1 MNDKKDLAT
10 MVADA
15 YDAMLAGINELPPFR
30 WAASAAQW
38 LVDKLCAAIERAM
51 EKEEHMEPWY
61 MRNPEDAKRTE
72 TVGADGHL
80 GGISAEEATENIR
93 RNMELLN
100 RPPLPERVREEFHQ
114 IFTERVKRD
123 GATELLD
130 WLDRNGFF
138 TAPASTK
145 HHLAIPG
152 GLALH
157 SLNVYHRLREIGA
170 VATLQELEAEDA
182 LRKVKAGCGFDLGA
196 GLEESVAIMALLHD
210 VCKTDCYHW
219 DTLINAYKFRDPLPL
234 GHGEKSVYIITRYM
248 KLLETEALAIR
259 WHMGAYDDA
268 VKGGSKAF
276 NEAMRMTP
284 WVWRLH
290 QADMIA
296 AWEDERSGDNGNT

>member
-72 TVGADGHL
+72 TEGADGHL

-157 SLNVYHRLREIGA
+157 SLNVYRRLVEI
-170 VATLQELEAEDA
+170 AEKEEDGQTPA
-182 LRKVKAGCGFDLGA
+182 YKTQVLPL
-196 GLEESVAIMALLHD
+196 ESVAIMALLHD

-268 VKGGSKAF
+268 AKGGSKAF

-296 AWEDERSGDNGNT
+296 AWEDERSGDNWNA

>member
-1 MNDKKDLAT
+1 MKNEKSLAT
-10 MVADA
+10 VVADA
-15 YDAMLAGINELPPFR
+15 YDGLLAGINKMPPFR
-30 WAASAAQW
+30 WAANLAEW
-38 LVDKLCAAIERAM
+38 LVDKLAAAIERATY
-51 EKEEHMEPWY
+51 KEEHMEPWY
-61 MRNPEDAKRTE
+61 MRNPEEAKRTE
-72 TVGADGHL
+72 KVGETTM
-80 GGISAEEATENIR
+80 GGISAEIAAENLR
-93 RNMELLN
+93 RGMELLN
-100 RPPLPERVREEFHQ
+100 RPPLPERVREEFRQ

-138 TAPASTK
+138 TAPASSK

-182 LRKVKAGCGFDLGA
+182 LRKVKAGHRFNLGT
-196 GLEESVAIMALLHD
+196 GLEESVAIVALLHD
-210 VCKTDCYHW
+210 VCKTDCYHK
-219 DTLINAYKFRDPLPL
+219 DPATGAYKFQDPLPL

>member
-1 MNDKKDLAT
+1 MKNEKSLAT
-10 MVADA
+10 VVADA
-15 YDAMLAGINELPPFR
+15 YDGLLAGINKMPPFR
-30 WAASAAQW
+30 WAATLAEW
-38 LVDKLCAAIERAM
+38 LMDKLTAAIERATH
-51 EKEEHMEPWY
+51 KEENMDDVKIAVP
-61 MRNPEDAKRTE
+61 
-72 TVGADGHL
+72 
-80 GGISAEEATENIR
+80 GISAEEATENLR

-100 RPPLPERVREEFHQ
+100 RPPLPERVQEEFRQ
-114 IFTERVKRD
+114 IFTERVKRP

-157 SLNVYHRLREIGA
+157 SLNVYRRLVEIAEKEEDGQTPA
-170 VATLQELEAEDA
+170 YKTQVLPLE
-182 LRKVKAGCGFDLGA
+182 
-196 GLEESVAIMALLHD
+196 SIAIIALLHD

-219 DTLINAYKFRDPLPL
+219 DTATNTYKFRDPLPM
-234 GHGEKSVYIITRYM
+234 GHGEKSVYMITRYM
-248 KLLETEALAIR
+248 ELYPTEALAIR

-276 NEAMRMTP
+276 NDAMRMTP

>member
-1 MNDKKDLAT
+1 MKNEKSLAT
-10 MVADA
+10 VVADA
-15 YDAMLAGINELPPFR
+15 YDGLLAGITELPPFR

-38 LVDKLCAAIERAM
+38 LADKLCAAVERAM

-61 MRNPEDAKRTE
+61 MRNPEDAKPAE

-100 RPPLPERVREEFHQ
+100 RPPLPERVREEFRQ

-138 TAPASTK
+138 AAPASSK

-182 LRKVKAGCGFDLGA
+182 LRKVKAGHRFDLGT
-196 GLEESVAIMALLHD
+196 GLEESVAIVALLHD
-210 VCKTDCYHW
+210 VCKTDCYHR
-219 DTLINAYKFRDPLPL
+219 DPATGAYKFRDPLPM
-234 GHGEKSVYIITRYM
+234 GHGEKSVYMITRYM

>member
-1 MNDKKDLAT
+1 
-10 MVADA
+10 
-15 YDAMLAGINELPPFR
+15 
-30 WAASAAQW
+30 
-38 LVDKLCAAIERAM
+38 
-51 EKEEHMEPWY
+51 MEPWY

-138 TAPASTK
+138 TAPASSK

-182 LRKVKAGCGFDLGA
+182 LQKVKAGCGFDLGA

-276 NEAMRMTP
+276 NDAMKLTG

>member
-10 MVADA
+10 LAADI

-61 MRNPEDAKRTE
+61 MRNPEEAKRTE
-72 TVGADGHL
+72 KVGETTM
-80 GGISAEEATENIR
+80 GGISAEIAAENLR
-93 RNMELLN
+93 RGMELLN
-100 RPPLPERVREEFHQ
+100 RPPLPERVREEFRQ

-138 TAPASTK
+138 TAPASSK

-182 LRKVKAGCGFDLGA
+182 LQKVKAGCGFDLGA

-276 NEAMRMTP
+276 NDAMKLTG